1 MSVGSFYQHST
12 RPTFVVAT
20 SGGQKTQYARELLC
34 IDFDNLGEL
43 VDMDSLGVIH
53 EDIGDLLSDSDTDA
67 SVVVYIRE
75 L

>member
-1 MSVGSFYQHST
+1 MWDPFTSIQHG
-12 RPTFVVAT
+12 PTFVVAT
-20 SGGQKTQYARELLC
+20 SGGQETQHARELLC
-34 IDFDNLGEL
+34 IDFDNIGEL

>member
-1 MSVGSFYQHST
+1 MSVDSFDQHSK

-20 SGGQKTQYARELLC
+20 SGGQETQHTCELPC

-53 EDIGDLLSDSDTDA
+53 EDIGDLLSESNTNT
-67 SVVVYIRE
+67 SVVEYIHE